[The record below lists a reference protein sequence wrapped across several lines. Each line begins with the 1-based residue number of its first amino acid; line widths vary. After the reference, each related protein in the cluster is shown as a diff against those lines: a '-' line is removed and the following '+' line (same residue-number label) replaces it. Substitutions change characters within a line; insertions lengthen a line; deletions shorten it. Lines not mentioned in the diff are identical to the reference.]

1 MRVSRA
7 PYAGHLSADN
17 WRWVAKRIPQRG
29 RGRGQSYGFGSASAH
44 KMHNLSAAIEKVV
57 LYDSAITTPPD
68 GLRTHDRALLVLTE
82 FLQMQQA
89 LFKLF
94 GQRIGIIMKT
104 LVYPESINAWR
115 HSF

>member
-7 PYAGHLSADN
+7 PYAGHPSADN

-68 GLRTHDRALLVLTE
+68 GLRTHYRALLVLTE

-94 GQRIGIIMKT
+94 GQRIGIIIKT